1 MSLGELDASR
11 ANAEIGASFCLDLS
25 VKPEFAELRANFC
38 YKQRAKRLSEA
49 IADKSGYSGANTPR
63 KMGVVA

>member
-11 ANAEIGASFCLDLS
+11 AKAEFGASFCPDLS
-25 VKPEFAELRANFC
+25 VKPEFTEVRVSFC
-38 YKQRAKRLSEA
+38 YKQWTKRLPEA
-49 IADKSGYSGANTPR
+49 IADKSRYSGANTPR